1 MDKWHD
7 LEISLIGDENIIYA
21 SGCIGHGVFL
31 TQLNGR
37 LIADLI
43 SSIDSDISK
52 SWIVNLKA
60 LPIPLGNFLPYMGVK
75 PSPAYLNASTGTKKE
90 GLNPQYPPRT
100 NLQFKE
106 Y

>member
-52 SWIVNLKA
+52 FWIVNLKA
-60 LPIPLGNFLPYMGVK
+60 LPMPLGNFLPYMGVK
-75 PSPAYLNASTGTKKE
+75 ALTGILKCIDWYEERGLKSPVPSPHEPTI
-90 GLNPQYPPRT
+90 
-100 NLQFKE
+100 
-106 Y
+106 